1 MRHNQN
7 YDKNVCWLKNF
18 KEEHELSAV
27 NLDYSLRRIKNGMQN
42 DKIYA
47 RKDEIKIL
55 RKMYKLGDYYIYIS
69 PIKVKY
75 KALR

>member
-1 MRHNQN
+1 MEC
-7 YDKNVCWLKNF
+7 KM
-18 KEEHELSAV
+18 
-27 NLDYSLRRIKNGMQN
+27 I
-42 DKIYA
+42 KIYA

-55 RKMYKLGDYYIYIS
+55 RRKMYKLGDYYIYIS